1 MNDSKLTYE
10 DITPLEAAAY
20 IDDHLLALLGGGNAE
35 RYTVGGHSIA
45 VKRKGE
51 TVGVVT
57 FSLDGVYPLI
67 HPKVKR
73 EHAIYAKR
81 VCDIGLDYLKG
92 IGFKVAV
99 AVIPSTLKP
108 NVKIAEACGMN
119 NIYDDLYG
127 VSLNG

>member
-1 MNDSKLTYE
+1 MNDSKLTHE

-67 HPKVKR
+67 HPKIKK

-81 VCDIGLDYLKG
+81 VCDIGFDYLKKM
-92 IGFKVAV
+92 GFKVAI
-99 AVIPSTLKP
+99 AVIPITFKATI
-108 NVKIAEACGMN
+108 KIAEACGMN
-119 NIYDDLYG
+119 NVYDDLYK
-127 VSLNG
+127 VAL